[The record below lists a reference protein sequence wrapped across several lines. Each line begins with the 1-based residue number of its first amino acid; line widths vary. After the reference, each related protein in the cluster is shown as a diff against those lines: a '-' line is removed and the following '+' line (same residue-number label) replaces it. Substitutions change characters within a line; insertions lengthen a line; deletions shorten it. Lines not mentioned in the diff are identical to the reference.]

1 MKFLL
6 DTPACKICGMPVCLE
21 TCKIDEHGRA
31 VHEDCY
37 VEKLL
42 LAVRM
47 FPGSVWTPEFEFSFE
62 QI

>member
-6 DTPACKICGMPVCLE
+6 EAPGCKICGMPVCLE
-21 TCKIDEHGRA
+21 TCKIDEYGRA
-31 VHEDCY
+31 VHENCY

-42 LAVRM
+42 LAARV
-47 FPGSVWTPEFEFSFE
+47 FPHSAWRPEFDFSFE